1 MSLRDAAKKILPR
14 GVYERLARTKKRL
27 ERARVARLPQ
37 LTEQDFARI
46 LAQDLRLETGDA
58 VFVHSS
64 TDQLNL
70 SFPFYRILS
79 LVREAIGAQGTVL
92 FPTFPNRKISSYE
105 YLQQGT
111 VFDVRRTPSYIGLL
125 TEFARRQRGAR
136 RSLHPTKSVCA
147 IGPLAE
153 ELVATHQRSP
163 YPYDAPSPFYKLV
176 EKGAKIVGL
185 GTWTNKLTFVYTACD
200 ALRED
205 YPVRI
210 YHDEL
215 FEARCVNY
223 EGEMEVVKTY
233 AQDMRKVKSDVPA
246 YMKAHVPQGIA
257 SDLTIKGMKFFR
269 ADAAPLFDAMVK
281 LAQQGITPF
290 DKAAY
295 SKEWKARPGI

>member
-1 MSLRDAAKKILPR
+1 MSLRDVARKILPR
-14 GVYERLARTKKRL
+14 GAYERIARTRKRL
-27 ERARVARLPQ
+27 DRARVARLPQ
-37 LTEQDFARI
+37 LTEHDFEHI
-46 LAQDLRLETGDA
+46 LAHDLRLETGDV

-64 TDQLNL
+64 IDQLNL
-70 SFPFYRILS
+70 DFPFYRILS
-79 LVREAIGAQGTVL
+79 LVRERVGAQGTIL

-125 TEFARRQRGAR
+125 TEFARRQRGAL

-147 IGPLAE
+147 IGPLAH
-153 ELVATHQRSP
+153 ELTATHQHSP
-163 YPYDAPSPFYKLV
+163 YPYDTPSPFHKLA
-176 EKGAKIVGL
+176 EHGAKIVGL

-200 ALRED
+200 ALHKD

-223 EGEMEVVKTY
+223 EGEVEVVRTY
-233 AQDMRKVKSDVPA
+233 AQDMRKVSSDVPT
-246 YMKAHVPQGIA
+246 YMKAHVSEEIA
-257 SDLTIKGMKFFR
+257 CDLMIKGMRFFR

-281 LAQQGITPF
+281 LAEQGITPF
-290 DKAAY
+290 DKAVY
-295 SKEWKARPGI
+295 SKEWKARL